1 MRRGLGR
8 GRTLIAI
15 GAVLSAVATFLPWVT
30 AAGAVRDP
38 RPYDGFI
45 GPGGIMFLAALAMLA
60 IIVLPYTTRTQHVAI
75 DRAVVY
81 LGLVAVGV
89 GALAVTVL
97 DLMAIEGNKSLAPLD
112 APGLWLATAGMA
124 MATWGVLELFAEKPP
139 AP

>member
-1 MRRGLGR
+1 VRRGLGR

-15 GAVLSAVATFLPWVT
+15 GAILSATATFLPWVT

-45 GPGGIMFLAALAMLA
+45 GPGGIMFLAAVAMLA
-60 IIVLPYTTRTQHVAI
+60 IIVLPYTTRTRRAAI
-75 DRAVVY
+75 DRAIVY
-81 LGLVAVGV
+81 LALLVVGV

-97 DLMAIEGNKSLAPLD
+97 DLVAIEGNKSLAPLD
-112 APGLWLATAGMA
+112 APGLWLAIAGMA
-124 MATWGVLELFAEKPP
+124 LATWGVLELFAEKPP